1 MGLLGHEDLEYFAC
15 VPVYFNT
22 CEIIRTWGRRTS
34 ILLFGIERKCNKNG
48 FLVEFHF
55 R

>member
-34 ILLFGIERKCNKNG
+34 ILLLAIDRKRHQNG
-48 FLVEFHF
+48 FIVEFHL